1 MSDYSVVHGTKVQN
15 FASDPPAPS
24 IGQVWYNTTT
34 NTSKYF
40 LNAPGSWATE
50 NTINNTRSAQAGAG
64 TGTAALLFGGV
75 GNVAHTETW
84 NGTNWTE
91 VNNLNVGRNTGAG
104 CGASNTSAL
113 CFAGVPASHWEK
125 TESWNGTNWTEL
137 NDLNQGAE
145 RTAGSG
151 IATSALNYGGEAPG
165 ASNKTELW
173 NGTNWT
179 EVNNLNLTRFAL
191 QGAGTSNTSALAFG
205 GRAPPDAD
213 TELWNGT
220 NWTEVN
226 NMGTGRYDMGSAGTA
241 TLALGY
247 GGKTGPGGSP
257 PDANQ
262 GLTEKWNGT
271 SWSEVGNM
279 SVARGL
285 PRGAGTQA
293 AAIAAGGAGPGSDEG
308 DAAESFSSGPA
319 TATLGSE

>member
-137 NDLNQGAE
+137 NDLNQGA
-145 RTAGSG
+145 GH
-151 IATSALNYGGEAPG
+151 
-165 ASNKTELW
+165 
-173 NGTNWT
+173 
-179 EVNNLNLTRFAL
+179 
-191 QGAGTSNTSALAFG
+191 
-205 GRAPPDAD
+205 APP
-213 TELWNGT
+213 L
-220 NWTEVN
+220 
-226 NMGTGRYDMGSAGTA
+226 SACMAEKQLDRPKPKRIKG
-241 TLALGY
+241 ALSY
-247 GGKTGPGGSP
+247 CV
-257 PDANQ
+257 Q
-262 GLTEKWNGT
+262 T
-271 SWSEVGNM
+271 SCQN
-279 SVARGL
+279 
-285 PRGAGTQA
+285 P
-293 AAIAAGGAGPGSDEG
+293 
-308 DAAESFSSGPA
+308 
-319 TATLGSE
+319 